1 MNHAYS
7 LLTVKS
13 SSKGPDGMTIEG
25 LASTPQTDRI
35 GDIVEPLGAKFAV
48 PMPLLMNHDSKQVV
62 GRVEFAKA
70 TATGIPFRAFLPYV
84 KEPGRLKDRVDEAIH
99 SLQYGLVGA
108 VSIGFNALQDGMEY
122 IKGGG
127 VRFTTWEWLELSL
140 VPIPANPGATIT
152 GIKSIDAALAR
163 AATGTAAV
171 PASPPA
177 ARLAPFPQ
185 STKGSKMSHETI
197 RRMETERVAKMAA
210 AKSIMDKALEDGRT
224 PDAEEQQGY
233 DAALSE
239 VKGIDATLDRL
250 KEFAKLDEKAA
261 NIVPAVARPA
271 APVSTVTHQRSNIDG
286 IPGLAVARMA
296 QAIYVARKGWER
308 GIMQSADAV
317 AERMFRDQPQVASA
331 LKAVVVAGSTTSGT
345 WGADLVGS
353 ESAAFADFVE
363 YLRPRTII
371 GRFGIGGV
379 PSLRRVPFRTAL
391 VTQTGAGAGYW
402 VGEGKAKPLTAFDFD
417 RTTLAPLK
425 VANICVLTDEV
436 LRDSAPSAGT
446 IIRDQLVAALQA
458 RLDTDFIDPAKAV
471 DAGVSPA
478 SITNGVTLPNASGTD
493 ADAVRADLK
502 TIFSTFIAA
511 NNAPTSGVWIMSST
525 TALTLSLM
533 VNGLG
538 QPEFAGINMNGG
550 TLAGLPVITSEYV
563 PSPTAGDYIFLVNAS
578 DIYLADEGGFN
589 VDMSTEASL
598 QMDDAPTQSSIATV
612 TATSVVSMFQ
622 TNSVAFRAERT
633 MNWAKRRTSAVAGID
648 TVNYV

>member
-1 MNHAYS
+1 
-7 LLTVKS
+7 
-13 SSKGPDGMTIEG
+13 
-25 LASTPQTDRI
+25 
-35 GDIVEPLGAKFAV
+35 
-48 PMPLLMNHDSKQVV
+48 
-62 GRVEFAKA
+62 
-70 TATGIPFRAFLPYV
+70 
-84 KEPGRLKDRVDEAIH
+84 
-99 SLQYGLVGA
+99 
-108 VSIGFNALQDGMEY
+108 ME
-122 IKGGG
+122 
-127 VRFTTWEWLELSL
+127 S
-140 VPIPANPGATIT
+140 
-152 GIKSIDAALAR
+152 
-163 AATGTAAV
+163 
-171 PASPPA
+171 
-177 ARLAPFPQ
+177 
-185 STKGSKMSHETI
+185 
-197 RRMETERVAKMAA
+197 ERVAKMAA

-224 PDAEEQQGY
+224 PDADEQQTY

-261 NIVPAVARPA
+261 AVVPATGRPA
-271 APVSTVTHQRSNIDG
+271 APVSTITHQRNNVDV

-308 GIMQSADAV
+308 GVMQSADSV
-317 AERMFRDQPQVASA
+317 AERMFRDQPQVAAA

-345 WGADLVGS
+345 WGADLVGA

-417 RTTLAPLK
+417 RTTLTPLK

-436 LRDSAPSAGT
+436 LRDSSPSAGS

-458 RLDTDFIDPAKAV
+458 RLDTDFIDPAKTA

-478 SITNGVTLPNASGTD
+478 SITNGVTTPNASGTD
-493 ADAVRADLK
+493 ADAVRADIK
-502 TIFSTFIAA
+502 TLFSTFIAA

-525 TALTLSLM
+525 VALTLSLM

-538 QPEFAGINMNGG
+538 QPEFPGISMNGG
-550 TLAGLPVITSEYV
+550 TFAGLPVITSEYL

-578 DIYLADEGGFN
+578 DIYLADEGGFS

-633 MNWAKRRTSAVAGID
+633 MNWAKRRASAVAGID